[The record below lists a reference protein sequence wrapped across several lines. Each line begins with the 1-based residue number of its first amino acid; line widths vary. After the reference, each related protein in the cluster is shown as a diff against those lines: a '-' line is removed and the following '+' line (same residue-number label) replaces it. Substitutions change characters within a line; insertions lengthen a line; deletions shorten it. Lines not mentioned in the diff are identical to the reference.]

1 MTDGWLRRRSDT
13 SFPGGGLIIPSRR
26 NTGAP
31 FPLPPGNLRGAKL
44 CLRKMRE
51 TAATPSNEHTVCP
64 KLFDTVPT
72 TFAAFAALN
81 ICRTARSPQPPCAQR
96 YDSFQI
102 TDQQEPRGRQ
112 QATVASRLHLSPQ
125 RPRQTGPRAVRS
137 FG

>member
-31 FPLPPGNLRGAKL
+31 FPLPPGNLGGAKL
-44 CLRKMRE
+44 CLCKMRE

-72 TFAAFAALN
+72 GHRGAPLGGGIAG
-81 ICRTARSPQPPCAQR
+81 CARA
-96 YDSFQI
+96 
-102 TDQQEPRGRQ
+102 RGHVDR
-112 QATVASRLHLSPQ
+112 
-125 RPRQTGPRAVRS
+125 
-137 FG
+137 F

>member
-81 ICRTARSPQPPCAQR
+81 ICRIRP
-96 YDSFQI
+96 
-102 TDQQEPRGRQ
+102 
-112 QATVASRLHLSPQ
+112 LS
-125 RPRQTGPRAVRS
+125 TTTVRS
-137 FG
+137 AI